1 MLHRITFF
9 SFFLLITNFLTAQQV
24 VNSDYTR
31 YINTYKSSAIRE
43 MLLYRIPASI
53 TLAQGIIESGCGS
66 SKLALET
73 NNHFGIKCQKEWT
86 GEKYLHDDDEPN
98 ECFRKYKDANES
110 YRDHSLFLTTRSRY
124 SALFS
129 LSLTDYKGWA
139 KGLKQAGYATNP
151 DYANMLIRM
160 IETNRLY
167 LYDDTTSLTKEEI
180 ALLRGGSYI
189 SPENLAS
196 ASNKNE
202 KPLASVNEGRVLFRK
217 NYKFPMP
224 SDFDYLY
231 TSDEGRK
238 VYENNGVP
246 FIFAKK
252 GDTWYGIAK
261 EFNIFSF
268 QVYKQNDLQE
278 SDAIIPGQMLYLE
291 PKKKKNTEH
300 TYIAQRDD
308 SMYSISQEKGVKLN
322 ELHKFNKWHEG
333 DEPKPGD
340 ELKLSK

>member
-1 MLHRITFF
+1 MLQRIAFF
-9 SFFLLITNFLTAQQV
+9 SFFLLITNFLAAQQV
-24 VNSDYTR
+24 VNSDYAN

-66 SKLALET
+66 SILAIES

-86 GEKYLHDDDEPN
+86 GETYFHDDDAPN
-98 ECFRKYKDANES
+98 ECFRKYKDVNES

-124 SALFS
+124 SSLFS
-129 LSLTDYKGWA
+129 LPLTDYKGWA

-167 LYDDTTSLTKEEI
+167 LFDDTTSLTKEEI
-180 ALLRGGSYI
+180 ASLRGGSYI
-189 SPENLAS
+189 LPENLAP
-196 ASNKNE
+196 AKNE
-202 KPLASVNEGRVLFRK
+202 KPLASGNEGRVLFRK
-217 NYKFPMP
+217 NYKFPLP
-224 SDFDYLY
+224 SDFEYLY
-231 TSDEGRK
+231 TSDDGRK

-246 FIFAKK
+246 FVFAKK
-252 GDTWYGIAK
+252 GDTWFAIAK

-268 QVYKQNDLQE
+268 QVYKQNDLLE
-278 SDAIIPGQMLYLE
+278 SDIIVPGQILYLE
-291 PKKKKNTEH
+291 PKKKKNSEH
-300 TYIAQRDD
+300 TYKVKTDD
-308 SMYSISQEKGVKLN
+308 SMYSISQAKGVKLN
-322 ELHKFNKWHEG
+322 ELYKFNKLHPG
-333 DEPKPGD
+333 DEPKPGT

>member
-1 MLHRITFF
+1 MLNRIAFF

-24 VNSDYTR
+24 VNSDYTS
-31 YINTYKSSAIRE
+31 YINTYKTSAIRE

-66 SKLALET
+66 SKLAIES

-86 GEKYLHDDDEPN
+86 GETYFHDDDAPN
-98 ECFRKYKDANES
+98 ECFRKYKDVNES

-124 SALFS
+124 SSLFS
-129 LSLTDYKGWA
+129 LALTDYKGWA

-167 LYDDTTSLTKEEI
+167 LFDDTSSLTKEEI
-180 ALLRGGSYI
+180 ASLRGGSYI

-196 ASNKNE
+196 AKNE
-202 KPLASVNEGRVLFRK
+202 KPLSAGNEARVLFRK
-217 NYKFPMP
+217 NYKFPTP
-224 SDFDYLY
+224 SDFKYLY

-238 VYENNGVP
+238 VYENNGIP

-252 GDTWYGIAK
+252 GDTWFAIAK

-268 QVYKQNDLQE
+268 QVYKQNDLLE
-278 SDAIIPGQMLYLE
+278 SDNIITGQMLYLE

-300 TYIAQRDD
+300 TYIVQSDD

-322 ELHKFNKWHEG
+322 ELHKFNKFSEG
-333 DEPKPGD
+333 EEPKPGT

>member
-1 MLHRITFF
+1 MLQRIAFF
-9 SFFLLITNFLTAQQV
+9 SFFLLITNFLAAQQV
-24 VNSDYTR
+24 VNSDYDN
-31 YINTYKSSAIRE
+31 YINTYKTSAIRE

-66 SKLALET
+66 SKLAIES

-86 GEKYLHDDDEPN
+86 GEKYFHDDDEPN
-98 ECFRKYKDANES
+98 ECFRKYKDVNES

-124 SALFS
+124 SSLFS
-129 LSLTDYKGWA
+129 MPVTDYKGWA

-167 LYDDTTSLTKEEI
+167 LFDDTTSLTKEEI
-180 ALLRGGSYI
+180 ASLRGGVYFSQDKL
-189 SPENLAS
+189 SNEDSQTANNMAS
-196 ASNKNE
+196 GNE
-202 KPLASVNEGRVLFRK
+202 SRVLFRK
-217 NYKFPMP
+217 NYKFPSS
-224 SDFDYLY
+224 SDYEYLY
-231 TSDEGRK
+231 TSDDGRK

-252 GDTWYGIAK
+252 GDTWFGIAK

-268 QVYKQNDLQE
+268 QVYKQNDLLE
-278 SDAIIPGQMLYLE
+278 SDNIFPGQMLYLE
-291 PKKKKNTEH
+291 PKKKKNIEH
-300 TYIAQRDD
+300 TYKVKADD
-308 SMYSISQEKGVKLN
+308 SMYSISQEKAVKLN
-322 ELHKFNKWHEG
+322 ELYKFNKLHPG
-333 DEPKPGD
+333 NEPKPGT